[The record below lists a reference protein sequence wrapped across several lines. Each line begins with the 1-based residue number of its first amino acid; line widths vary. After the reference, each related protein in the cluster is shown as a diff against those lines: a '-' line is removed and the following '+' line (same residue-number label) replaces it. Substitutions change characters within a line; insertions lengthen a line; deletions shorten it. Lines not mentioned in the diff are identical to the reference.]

1 MSGVC
6 GTSHRQR
13 QSSRF
18 RLRRSGAS
26 HAHAFPKVSNN
37 TPIQVCPCGVTKPR
51 SQAGPHG
58 RTKHI
63 SEQAQWACPKSRPV
77 PRVAQDHRRSGM
89 SLWWV
94 LHLVVCVQA
103 WRRCS
108 RAREASPPHV
118 GCHSPK
124 EPGARAR
131 GLDATQMVSGTPCV
145 LSNGFGDALRDLN
158 VPDIPGW

>member
-1 MSGVC
+1 MDGLVPRMGLSQERVC
-6 GTSHRQR
+6 RVSVALPIANVRAQGFGLEDRGPHTHMLFPRYPTILP
-13 QSSRF
+13 SRF
-18 RLRRSGAS
+18 VRVVSRSHEARL
-26 HAHAFPKVSNN
+26 
-37 TPIQVCPCGVTKPR
+37 
-51 SQAGPHG
+51 GPHG

-131 GLDATQMVSGTPCV
+131 GLDATQMVSGTPC
-145 LSNGFGDALRDLN
+145 AT
-158 VPDIPGW
+158 